1 MKKNLSAEEIAVALL
16 ELGEDATV
24 ERIEELQACVSE
36 SALWEGADRASA
48 VRVLVERVCDLL
60 EDEPVDG
67 GAAVFTDGQRALE
80 YGRLF
85 QSGEFSDLAL
95 RDLPDLEK
103 HRGSRIGVKAFALAH
118 NVKYGTDELLFLVT
132 QPDALD
138 GSTFFARA
146 LTALSPRPPVA
157 AEAASQTR
165 YECGA
170 LSDDELEMICAAG
183 LEPGE
188 IWRPR
193 VQTEV
198 RDERFFW
205 YDREDHAPTRHG
217 PFSTR
222 RSALLDA
229 IEAQGIQDP
238 SAWGIERLDDRVH
251 RAVST
256 DPDSRLVPVPAH
268 LLERIVDMAKSYVG
282 DIESGLEEG
291 IYDVAENRD
300 LPEKQR
306 AVEQVEQL
314 HQDAMLGGHAPDAAG
329 VIKLPAFGIVID
341 IGANGGAAIMSDLHE
356 EDEPPEVKAAMDA
369 VEAMVLAH
377 AAAGIDVRSPA
388 YLEGIDTAVE
398 AIGNHV
404 DGLEVSRGLEM

>member
-1 MKKNLSAEEIAVALL
+1 MKKNLSAEEIAVAML

-48 VRVLVERVCDLL
+48 VRVLVERLCDLL
-60 EDEPVDG
+60 KDEPVDG

-80 YGRLF
+80 YGRVF
-85 QSGEFSDLAL
+85 QSGEFSVLAL

-103 HRGSRIGVKAFALAH
+103 HRGTRIGVRAFAMAH

-157 AEAASQTR
+157 AEADRQAR

-170 LSDDELEMICAAG
+170 LSDDELEMVCAAG

-198 RDERFFW
+198 REERFFW
-205 YDREDHAPTRHG
+205 YDREDHAPTKHG

-222 RSALLDA
+222 RAALLDA
-229 IEAQGIQDP
+229 IEEQGIQDP
-238 SAWGIERLDDRVH
+238 SAWGIERLDNRLN
-251 RAVST
+251 RAVPS
-256 DPDSRLVPVPAH
+256 DRDSRLVPVPAH
-268 LLERIVDMAKSYVG
+268 LLERIAAMAKSHVG
-282 DIESGLEEG
+282 DIESGLEDG
-291 IYDVAENRD
+291 IYDLAENLD

-314 HQDAMLGGHAPDAAG
+314 HRDAMLGHERDGAG
-329 VIKLPAFGIVID
+329 VIELPAFGIAID
-341 IGANGGAAIMSDLHE
+341 IGANGRAAITSDLH
-356 EDEPPEVKAAMDA
+356 DEKEPAEVKAALDA

-377 AAAGIDVRSPA
+377 AVARIDVRSPA
-388 YLEGIDTAVE
+388 YLEGIETAVE
-398 AIGNHV
+398 AICNHV
-404 DGLEVSRGLEM
+404 DWAEVSSGPGM